1 MAKLNN
7 LLLDEA
13 VAVHAARRR
22 FLTGGG
28 KLLAGS
34 LLLSTLPMQ
43 TTLAAATVANP
54 AAGPVPLIIDTDP
67 GADDVIA
74 ILLALSARDRLDVK
88 ALTTVA
94 GNVQLRYT
102 ARNARMV
109 REWAN
114 RPDVPVYAG
123 CSRPMLRAPIYAA
136 EVHGAEG
143 VTGVKIFEPKQP
155 LAKGSAVQYLVET
168 LLAAAPASLTIVTLG
183 PQTNL
188 AMALIEHPEIR
199 QGIKEIIMMG
209 GAHFNGGN
217 ITPAAE
223 FNVFADPHAADVVFK
238 SGLPLTV
245 IPLDVTHK
253 MLTSPERIDR
263 LRKIGNNAGKIAA
276 DILDAYVEYDIKQ
289 YGLPGGPVHDATTI
303 GYLLKPDMFKGRMV
317 NVEVDTREG
326 PTFGATVVDYYR
338 ATKKPEN
345 ARWITEGDTQG
356 FFDLLTAQLAKL
368 P

>member
-1 MAKLNN
+1 MTTHSLEDTAM
-7 LLLDEA
+7 
-13 VAVHAARRR
+13 ARRNFLAQGSR
-22 FLTGGG
+22 LLTGG
-28 KLLAGS
+28 
-34 LLLSTLPMQ
+34 LLLSAMPMGSA
-43 TTLAAATVANP
+43 LAAT
-54 AAGPVPLIIDTDP
+54 AGPVPLIIDTDP

-74 ILLALSARDRLDVK
+74 LLLALSARDKLDVR

-94 GNVQLRYT
+94 GNVQLNYT
-102 ARNARMV
+102 SRNARMV
-109 REWAN
+109 REWAS

-123 CSRPMLRAPIYAA
+123 CARPMLRTPIYAA
-136 EVHGAEG
+136 EVHGTEG
-143 VTGVKIFEPKQP
+143 VTGVKVFEPKQP
-155 LAKGSAVQYLVET
+155 LAKGNAVQYLIDT
-168 LLAAAPASLTIVTLG
+168 LLAAKPQSMTIVTLG

-188 AMALIEHPEIR
+188 AMALIENPEIK
-199 QGIKEIIMMG
+199 QGVKEIVMMG

-223 FNVFADPHAADVVFK
+223 FNVFADPHASDVVFK
-238 SGLPLTV
+238 SGLPITV

-263 LRKIGNNAGKIAA
+263 LRKIGNQAGKIAA
-276 DILDAYVEYDIKQ
+276 DILDAYVEHDIKQ

-303 GYLLKPDMFKGRMV
+303 GYLLQPELFKGRMA

-326 PTFGATVVDYYR
+326 LTFGATVVDYYHS
-338 ATKKPEN
+338 TKRPEN

-356 FFDLLTAQLAKL
+356 FFDLLTLQLAKL